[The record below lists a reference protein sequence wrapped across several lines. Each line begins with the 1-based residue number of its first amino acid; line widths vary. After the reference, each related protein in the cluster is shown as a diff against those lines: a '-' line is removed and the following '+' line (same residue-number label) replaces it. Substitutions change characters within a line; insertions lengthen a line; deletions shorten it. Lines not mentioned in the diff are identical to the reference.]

1 MSGRRVLLA
10 AVAVCVAILSL
21 YAFVRRPQHAFLI
34 AHDGAQWIRADRPF
48 DLVARSPSIESVPF
62 RHRFTNALPAGA
74 PAVLEVQALRAF
86 RVTLNGRNLGEAGP
100 QEASW
105 RYPRRFDLSP
115 ALVPGAN
122 ELRIDAQN
130 DTGWPLVLASSREL
144 ALKTGSD
151 WEAPGPGGAW
161 RPALSAD
168 DGRHHA
174 ISDDFPRAWQGL
186 RASWPTFAVAFA
198 LGAVASLVAARGP
211 RLRASH
217 VRWLVIGAL
226 ALIGLHN
233 LRLVDITLG
242 FDAEFHF
249 DYIRKVAFEHRL
261 PLANEGWQ
269 AFQAPL
275 FYLTAAPV
283 YAAVSRIGSEAL
295 AMLAMRGLVLLVS
308 LGLVEMVYRGAR
320 TAFPERE
327 DLQILATAVGGFLP
341 VTVYMSHYV
350 SNEPLA
356 ALLTA
361 ALVVACLR
369 MLTDPGSTLERGS
382 LVLGALFGLAVLA
395 KVTAVLLLP
404 LVVAV
409 LARAARRRG
418 LPLGSLVGPL
428 ARFAAVSAAIAGWYL
443 VRNQLVLGTPY
454 VGGWDPSR
462 GGAWIQDPGYRTP
475 SDLLHFG
482 AALDRPVYDVFTG
495 LWDALYATF
504 WLDGFLGSSAF
515 APAAPP
521 WHYGYAVAC
530 ALLALPLTVAMLAGF
545 VRSLRRPR
553 TREQEALLFAS
564 AAVALYVGAI
574 FALYLRLPIFSTVKS
589 SYTLGLAPCYG
600 LLFAWG
606 VDLLPR
612 RSAVR
617 ALLAGY
623 LAAWLAFVF
632 RAYFS

>member
-1 MSGRRVLLA
+1 VSGRRLFLA
-10 AVAVCVAILSL
+10 VVAACVALTAL

-34 AHDGAQWIRADRPF
+34 GRDGAEWIRAARPF
-48 DLVARSPSIESVPF
+48 DLVARPPSLESVPF
-62 RHRFTNALPAGA
+62 RRRFTNPLPAGA
-74 PAVLEVQALRAF
+74 PAALEVEALRAF
-86 RVTLNGRNLGEAGP
+86 RLSLNGRVLGEVGP

-105 RYPRRFDLSP
+105 RYARRFDLSP
-115 ALVPGAN
+115 ALVPGEN
-122 ELRIDAQN
+122 ELRIDVEN
-130 DTGWPLVLASSREL
+130 DTGWPLVLVSSREL
-144 ALKTGSD
+144 SLATGPD

-161 RPALSAD
+161 QSALSAD

-174 ISDDFPRAWQGL
+174 ISDDFPDAWQGL
-186 RASWPTFAVAFA
+186 RASSATFVVAFA
-198 LGAVASLVAARGP
+198 LGAVASLATARGP
-211 RLRASH
+211 RLRASQ
-217 VRWLVIGAL
+217 VRWVVLCAL
-226 ALIGLHN
+226 AAIGLHN

-275 FYLTAAPV
+275 FYLAAAPV
-283 YAAVSRIGSEAL
+283 YAAVSRVGSEAL

-320 TAFPERE
+320 AAFPGRD

-369 MLTDPGSTLERGS
+369 MLADPGSRLERES

-418 LPLGSLVGPL
+418 VTVGALVGLL
-428 ARFAAVSAAIAGWYL
+428 ARVAGVSGAIAGWYF
-443 VRNQLVLGTPY
+443 VRNQIVLGAPY

-475 SDLLHFG
+475 SDLFHFG
-482 AALDRPVYDVFTG
+482 AALDRPIYDVFTG
-495 LWDALYATF
+495 LWDALYASF
-504 WLDGFLGSSAF
+504 WLDGLLGSSAF

-521 WHYGYAVAC
+521 WHYGYAVSC

-553 TREQEALLFAS
+553 TGEQEALLFAS
-564 AAVALYVGAI
+564 ATVVLYVGAI
-574 FALYLRLPIFSTVKS
+574 LALYLRLPVFSTAKS

-606 VDLLPR
+606 IDLLPR
-612 RSAVR
+612 RPAVR

>member
-1 MSGRRVLLA
+1 VSGRRLVFA
-10 AVAVCVAILSL
+10 AVAVCVALTAL
-21 YAFVRRPQHAFLI
+21 YAFVRRPQNAFLV
-34 AHDGAQWIRADRPF
+34 ARDGAEWIRAARPF
-48 DLVARSPSIESVPF
+48 DLVARSPSLESVPF

-74 PAVLEVQALRAF
+74 PAALEVQGLRAF
-86 RVTLNGRNLGEAGP
+86 RLSLNGRVLGEVGP
-100 QEASW
+100 QAASW
-105 RYPRRFDLSP
+105 RYPQRFDLSP
-115 ALVPGAN
+115 ALVPGTN
-122 ELRIDAQN
+122 ELRIDVQN

-144 ALKTGSD
+144 ALATGPD

-174 ISDDFPRAWQGL
+174 ISDDFPGAWQGL
-186 RASWPTFAVAFA
+186 RASWATFAVAFA
-198 LGAVASLVAARGP
+198 LGALASLVAARVPGS
-211 RLRASH
+211 RASQ
-217 VRWLVIGAL
+217 VRWLVMGAL
-226 ALIGLHN
+226 AAIGLHN

-275 FYLTAAPV
+275 FYLAAAPV

-295 AMLAMRGLVLLVS
+295 AMLAMRGLVLIAS

-320 TAFPERE
+320 AAFPERE
-327 DLQILATAVGGFLP
+327 DLQMLATAVGGFLP

-361 ALVVACLR
+361 ALVVASLR
-369 MLTDPGSTLERGS
+369 TLTDPGSQLERGG

-395 KVTAVLLLP
+395 KVTAVLMLP

-418 LPLGSLVGPL
+418 LPLGALVGPL
-428 ARFAAVSAAIAGWYL
+428 ARFAAVGGAIAGWYF
-443 VRNQLVLGTPY
+443 VRNQVVLGAPY

-462 GGAWIQDPGYRTP
+462 GAAWIQDPGYRTP
-475 SDLLHFG
+475 SDLLTFG
-482 AALDRPVYDVFTG
+482 AALDRPIYDVFTG

-530 ALLALPLTVAMLAGF
+530 ALLALPLTAMMLAGF

-574 FALYLRLPIFSTVKS
+574 LALYLRLPVFSTVKS

-606 VDLLPR
+606 ADLLPR
-612 RSAVR
+612 RPAVR
-617 ALLAGY
+617 ALLVGY

>member
-1 MSGRRVLLA
+1 M
-10 AVAVCVAILSL
+10 CVALTAL
-21 YAFVRRPQHAFLI
+21 YAFVRRPQHAFLV
-34 AHDGAQWIRADRPF
+34 ARDGAEWIRADRPF
-48 DLVARSPSIESVPF
+48 DLVARSPSLENVPF
-62 RHRFTNALPAGA
+62 RRSFTNALPAGA
-74 PAVLEVQALRAF
+74 PAELEVQALRAF
-86 RVTLNGRNLGEAGP
+86 RLSLNGHVLGEAGP

-122 ELRIDAQN
+122 ELRIEVQN
-130 DTGWPLVLASSREL
+130 DTGSPLVLASSREL
-144 ALKTGSD
+144 ALATGPD
-151 WEAPGPGGAW
+151 WEAPGPGGVWQRAVT
-161 RPALSAD
+161 AD

-174 ISDDFPRAWQGL
+174 ISDEFPNAWQGL
-186 RASWPTFAVAFA
+186 RASWATFAVAFA
-198 LGAVASLVAARGP
+198 LGAVGTLVATHGRG
-211 RLRASH
+211 LRASQ

-226 ALIGLHN
+226 AAIGLHN

-275 FYLTAAPV
+275 FYLMAAPV
-283 YAAVSRIGSEAL
+283 YAAVARIGSEAL
-295 AMLAMRGLVLLVS
+295 AMLAMRGLVLLLS

-320 TAFPERE
+320 AVFPERE

-369 MLTDPGSTLERGS
+369 TLADPDPELGRRS

-418 LPLGSLVGPL
+418 LALGALAGPL
-428 ARFAAVSAAIAGWYL
+428 ARLAAVSGAIAGWYF
-443 VRNQLVLGTPY
+443 VRNWLVLGTPY
-454 VGGWDPSR
+454 VSGWDPSR

-482 AALDRPVYDVFTG
+482 AVLDRPIYDAFTG
-495 LWDALYATF
+495 LWDALYASF
-504 WLDGFLGSSAF
+504 WLDGLLGSSNLAL
-515 APAAPP
+515 AAPP

-530 ALLALPLTVAMLAGF
+530 ALLALPLTVAMLAGC

-553 TREQEALLFAS
+553 TRAQEALLFAS

-574 FALYLRLPIFSTVKS
+574 FAVYLRLPIFSTVKS

-606 VDLLPR
+606 ADLLPR
-612 RSAVR
+612 RPAVR
-617 ALLAGY
+617 ALLGGY
-623 LAAWLAFVF
+623 VTAWLAFVF

>member
-1 MSGRRVLLA
+1 MTA
-10 AVAVCVAILSL
+10 L
-21 YAFVRRPQHAFLI
+21 YAFVRRPQHAFLV
-34 AHDGAQWIRADRPF
+34 ARDGAEWIRPARPF
-48 DLVARSPSIESVPF
+48 DLVARSLSLETVPF
-62 RHRFTNALPAGA
+62 RHRFTNSLPAGA
-74 PAVLEVQALRAF
+74 PVELEVQALRAF
-86 RVTLNGRNLGEAGP
+86 RLSLNGRVLGEVGP

-115 ALVPGAN
+115 ALVPGEN
-122 ELRIDAQN
+122 ELRIEVQN

-144 ALKTGSD
+144 ALATGPD
-151 WEAPGPGGAW
+151 WEAPGPGGPW
-161 RPALSAD
+161 QPAVSAD

-174 ISDDFPRAWQGL
+174 ISNDFPGAWQGL
-186 RASWPTFAVAFA
+186 RAGWATFAVAFA

-217 VRWLVIGAL
+217 VRWLVMGAL
-226 ALIGLHN
+226 AAIGLHN

-242 FDAEFHF
+242 FDAEFHI

-275 FYLTAAPV
+275 FYLAAAPF
-283 YAAVSRIGSEAL
+283 YAVVSRVGSEAL
-295 AMLAMRGLVLLVS
+295 AMHAVRGLVLLVS
-308 LGLVEMVYRGAR
+308 LGLVEMVYRAAR
-320 TAFPERE
+320 AAFPERE
-327 DLQILATAVGGFLP
+327 DLQILATAVGGLLP

-369 MLTDPGSTLERGS
+369 MLVDPDLHFERAS
-382 LVLGALFGLAVLA
+382 LALGALFGLAVLA

-409 LARAARRRG
+409 LVRVARRRG
-418 LPLGSLVGPL
+418 LPLGALVGPL
-428 ARFAAVSAAIAGWYL
+428 ARFAVVSAAIAGWYF
-443 VRNQLVLGTPY
+443 VRNQIVLGAPY

-475 SDLLHFG
+475 SDLLTFG

-495 LWDALYATF
+495 LWDALYVSF

-515 APAAPP
+515 ALAAPP
-521 WHYGYAVAC
+521 WHWGYAVAC
-530 ALLALPLTVAMLAGF
+530 APLALPLTAAMLAGF

-553 TREQEALLFAS
+553 TREQEVLLFAS

-600 LLFAWG
+600 LLFASG

-612 RSAVR
+612 RPVVR

-623 LAAWLAFVF
+623 LVAWLVFVF

>member
-1 MSGRRVLLA
+1 MSGRRLVLA
-10 AVAVCVAILSL
+10 AVAVCFALTAL
-21 YAFVRRPQHAFLI
+21 YAFVRRPQHAFLV
-34 AHDGAQWIRADRPF
+34 ARGGAEWIRADRPF
-48 DLVARSPSIESVPF
+48 DLVARSPSVETVPF

-74 PAVLEVQALRAF
+74 PAVLEVQVLRALRLS
-86 RVTLNGRNLGEAGP
+86 LNGRVLGEVGP

-105 RYPRRFDLSP
+105 RYPRSFDLSA

-122 ELRIDAQN
+122 ELRIDVQN
-130 DTGWPLVLASSREL
+130 DTGSPLLLASCREL
-144 ALKTGSD
+144 SLVTGSD
-151 WEAPGPGGAW
+151 WEAPGPSGVW
-161 RPALSAD
+161 QPALSAD

-174 ISDDFPRAWQGL
+174 ISDEFPDAWQGL
-186 RASWPTFAVAFA
+186 RASWATFAVAFA
-198 LGAVASLVAARGP
+198 LGAVASLAAARGP
-211 RLRASH
+211 RLRASQ
-217 VRWLVIGAL
+217 VRWGVMAAL
-226 ALIGLHN
+226 AAIGVHN

-275 FYLTAAPV
+275 FYLAAAPV
-283 YAAVSRIGSEAL
+283 YAAVSRVGPEAL

-320 TAFPERE
+320 AAFPERE
-327 DLQILATAVGGFLP
+327 DLQVLATAVGGFLP
-341 VTVYMSHYV
+341 VTVYMSQYV

-369 MLTDPGSTLERGS
+369 MLADPGPKLERASLALGS
-382 LVLGALFGLAVLA
+382 LFGLAVLA
-395 KVTAVLLLP
+395 KVTAVLMLP
-404 LVVAV
+404 VVVAV
-409 LARAARRRG
+409 LARAAQRQDR
-418 LPLGSLVGPL
+418 SLSSVAVAV
-428 ARFAAVSAAIAGWYL
+428 ARFGVASGAIAGWYFA
-443 VRNQLVLGTPY
+443 RNWVVLGTPY

-462 GGAWIQDPGYRTP
+462 GSAWIQDPGYRTP
-475 SDLLHFG
+475 SDLFRFG
-482 AALDRPVYDVFTG
+482 ASLDRPIYDVFTG
-495 LWDALYATF
+495 LWDALYASF

-515 APAAPP
+515 AQAAPP
-521 WHYGYAVAC
+521 WHYGYTVAC

-545 VRSLRRPR
+545 ARSLRRPR

-574 FALYLRLPIFSTVKS
+574 FALYLRLPVFSTVKS

-612 RSAVR
+612 RPAVR